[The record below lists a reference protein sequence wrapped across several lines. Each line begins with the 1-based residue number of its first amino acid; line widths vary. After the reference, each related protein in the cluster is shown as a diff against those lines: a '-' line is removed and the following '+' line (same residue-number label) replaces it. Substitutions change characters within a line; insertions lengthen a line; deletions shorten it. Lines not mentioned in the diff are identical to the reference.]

1 EEPNLNALCTR
12 DHALKT
18 AKMWAHTQ
26 HRNGKVDWTSPA
38 GRKYTTT
45 PDGPL
50 PEMRPVPD
58 ITHLT
63 DLAKNQTKTTTAQT
77 GAVPEEK
84 NSAVDSKGKDRSK
97 GGADNNQS
105 HATTT
110 QNEPDDSPPF

>member
-58 ITHLT
+58 IAHLIA
-63 DLAKNQTKTTTAQT
+63 LAKNQTKTTTAQT

-84 NSAVDSKGKDRSK
+84 N
-97 GGADNNQS
+97 
-105 HATTT
+105 T
-110 QNEPDDSPPF
+110 PDDPDEPPPF